1 MGAGLPRNLTCRR
14 GLASGQANHEEIAVE
29 SFQAIPWGFV
39 LIGGPVLLGAAL
51 LFAKMRNARR
61 NRAVDP
67 ETPSDDPAKG
77 MTGHH

>member
-1 MGAGLPRNLTCRR
+1 M
-14 GLASGQANHEEIAVE
+14 E

-51 LFAKMRNARR
+51 LFAKMRNAKR
-61 NRAVDP
+61 NRNVDP